1 MMKQVPAFL
10 LLLAA
15 VVTLTAAKDLPFS
28 AEDCGPRDRSI
39 IFDSFD
45 LTPKPLVMH
54 LKTDL
59 KVKVRMNV
67 NRLVGDKIR
76 ASVKVHKVMGRWN
89 IPLVTISKSFCE
101 FLDDVTFKQILC
113 PLFSKDGSAEC
124 KCPITAGAYN
134 TDTAVITMDLG
145 KLPVPKLLFKLGS
158 GNWQM
163 EIRVE
168 DEGRKQIG
176 CLRIRSHVKIQV

>member
-1 MMKQVPAFL
+1 MMQVAHFL
-10 LLLAA
+10 
-15 VVTLTAAKDLPFS
+15 VLTALFVACHAEDLPFTTD
-28 AEDCGPRDRSI
+28 DCGPSDRTI
-39 IFDSFD
+39 RFNLLDIN
-45 LTPKPLVMH
+45 PKPLVMH

-59 KVKVRMNV
+59 KVNV
-67 NRLVGDKIR
+67 KMDVNQLVDGNVK
-76 ASVKVHKVMGRWN
+76 AQVKVHKVMGRWN
-89 IPLVTISKSFCE
+89 IPLLTIKKSFCD

-113 PLFSKDGSAEC
+113 PLFSKNGGSDC
-124 KCPITAGAYN
+124 KCPITSGPYN
-134 TDTAVITMDLG
+134 TETAVITMDLG

-168 DEGRKQIG
+168 DRNKQIG